1 MTAINTIKRIFLAG
15 TFVAAGVLMPV
26 TVAGSVTDTTSL
38 PLFVIDTRGKIIQ
51 DEPKTDVFLKI
62 VFHGQGNINSS
73 DDPGNVYEGNIGI
86 EYRGR
91 YSQTFP
97 QKPYLFET
105 RNTSGENLNVPLL
118 GFPPENDWILIP
130 SYNDKTFLRNDLAF
144 RIFRQMGH
152 YAPRSTLCEVVLNGD
167 YQGIYLFCEKI
178 KVDKNRV
185 SIAKLDADDN
195 AGDSLTGGYIFKQD
209 YYDASNSWMSLYP
222 ALDRPGSSVY
232 FVYEYPGPEAIT
244 WQQKQYLR
252 SFVYAF
258 EKALYGKEFADPFKG
273 YRPYIDVG
281 SFIDYFIVG
290 ELSRNIDAY
299 KKSCYYYKDRDSR
312 DGRLHA
318 GPVWDF
324 DWAWKNIDECDIF
337 RATDGSGWA
346 YQVNTCGNW
355 PVAVTW
361 MERLLQDKHFAD
373 ELHTRYVNL
382 RKTVLSE
389 KALFGY
395 IDSVSARIDYA
406 QNRHYVRWPIL
417 GINVGTPEV
426 DPQPDSYEGV
436 LEQFKD
442 WIRKRLAW
450 LDQNMPGQYS
460 ESTGDS
466 LPDKGSLQIYPNP
479 VTDRISIQ
487 IDQPAKSIEI
497 YSVTGV
503 LWKTVFEPGGENVY
517 QTEVGYL
524 PAGIYIIR
532 IRTSS
537 GTVVTGKFV
546 KVQSTL

>member
-1 MTAINTIKRIFLAG
+1 MTSKNTTKRIFLA
-15 TFVAAGVLMPV
+15 AGV
-26 TVAGSVTDTTSL
+26 VAVNILISATATGSVADTSSL
-38 PLFVIDTRGKIIQ
+38 PLFVIDTRGNIIL
-51 DEPKTDVFLKI
+51 DEPKTDAFLKI
-62 VFHGQGNINSS
+62 IFHGLGKINSS

-105 RNTSGENLNVPLL
+105 RNAAGEKLNVPLL
-118 GFPPENDWILIP
+118 GFPPEHEWILIP
-130 SYNDKTFLRNDLAF
+130 SYNDKTFLRNDLTF

-152 YAPRSTLCEVVLNGD
+152 YAPRSTLCEVILNGD

-178 KVDKNRV
+178 KVDRNRV
-185 SIAKLDADDN
+185 SIAKLDTDDN
-195 AGDSLTGGYIFKQD
+195 SGDSLTGGYIFKQD
-209 YYDASNSWMSLYP
+209 YYDESNSWMSLYP

-232 FVYEYPGPEAIT
+232 FVYEYPGPEKIT

-252 SFVYAF
+252 SFVFTF
-258 EKALYGKEFADPFKG
+258 EKALYGDAFTDPFMG
-273 YRPYIDVG
+273 YRPYTDVG

-346 YQVNTCGNW
+346 WQVNSCGNW

-373 ELHTRYVNL
+373 ELHTRYMNL
-382 RKTVLSE
+382 RKTILSE
-389 KALFGY
+389 DSIFGY

-406 QNRHYVRWPIL
+406 QNRHYARWPIL

-436 LEQFKD
+436 IDQFRD
-442 WIRKRLAW
+442 WISKRLAW
-450 LDQNMPGQYS
+450 LDQNMPGAYL
-460 ESTGDS
+460 EYPGDS
-466 LPDKGSLQIYPNP
+466 LPIDRPVRLYPNP
-479 VTDRISIQ
+479 ASDRLFVIVSRPAISMRIF
-487 IDQPAKSIEI
+487 SI
-497 YSVTGV
+497 TGT
-503 LWKTVFEPGGENVY
+503 LCTAIFEPFGENGY
-517 QTEVGYL
+517 QATVSHL
-524 PAGIYIIR
+524 PPGLYVVR
-532 IRTSS
+532 IVTNN
-537 GTVVTGKFV
+537 GAVVTGKFA
-546 KVQSTL
+546 KE